1 MSDNEKSVPTE
12 GVDYGHTMVVWPARP
27 EWGQAGAGASI
38 GVNPG
43 FDPVTGNGWLP
54 AGVPAN
60 IQAAINQVKP
70 GSPKRGLVSAD
81 LWKLKPA
88 VGPEGRA

>member
-27 EWGQAGAGASI
+27 EWRQAGAGASI

-43 FDPVTGNGWLP
+43 FDPVTGNGWR
-54 AGVPAN
+54 AGKYSGCRKSGEAGFPEEGADECRPLE
-60 IQAAINQVKP
+60 AEAR
-70 GSPKRGLVSAD
+70 RGL
-81 LWKLKPA
+81 P

>member
-27 EWGQAGAGASI
+27 DWGQAGAGASI

-43 FDPVTGNGWLP
+43 FDPVGGRETC
-54 AGVPAN
+54 AGVHAAN
-60 IQAAINQVKP
+60 
-70 GSPKRGLVSAD
+70 GSRSERSP
-81 LWKLKPA
+81 
-88 VGPEGRA
+88 

>member
-27 EWGQAGAGASI
+27 DWGQAGAGASI

-54 AGVPAN
+54 AEDGYTEALPAGVPAGV
-60 IQAAINQVKP
+60 IPSGACP
-70 GSPKRGLVSAD
+70 DR
-81 LWKLKPA
+81 
-88 VGPEGRA
+88 